1 MIRLEYD
8 KGTIVIRGMQVPN
21 SRWDDRVNAY
31 RALAMYYR
39 DIVDYLKASKIR
51 FEDRVLD
58 LVPCPALRLNLE
70 LKDYQ
75 EDAVRAWVE
84 AGKRGVMVM
93 PTGSGKTFVA
103 MKAMSIISEATL
115 VVVPTLDLM
124 DQWATRLSEMFNV
137 SVGVYGGGEHVL
149 GPVTVATYDTAYLRI
164 EELGNKFSLIVFD
177 EVHHLPSPGYSQIA
191 EMSAAPYRMGLT
203 ATYERADGL
212 HVELA
217 RLIGGVRYEVPIREL
232 AGRHLAEY
240 EIRRILV
247 DLSPEEREE
256 YEKAYSV
263 YVNYL
268 REHNLSMSSP
278 EDFRKLV
285 LRSGRDPRA
294 REALLARHKAR
305 TISINSSAKLDAL
318 TKILERH
325 VNDRII
331 IFTEHN
337 SLVYAVSTAFLIP
350 AITHKTPKKERSEIL
365 SKFRNGEYR
374 AVVTSKVLDEG
385 VDVPEANVGVI
396 LGGSGSKREFIQRL
410 GRLLRK
416 KEGKRAVLYEIVS
429 KSSEIAISKRRRK
442 GLEQAT

>member
-8 KGTIVIRGMQVPN
+8 RGTILIYGMQTPH
-21 SRWDDRVNAY
+21 SRWDERVGAY
-31 RALAMYYR
+31 RSLAMYYR
-39 DIVDYLKASKIR
+39 DIVEFLEASNLE
-51 FEDRVLD
+51 FVDNVLD
-58 LVPCPALRLNLE
+58 LVPCPLLNFKAE

-75 EDAVRAWVE
+75 EEAVNAWVK
-84 AGKRGVMVM
+84 AGRRGIIVM

-103 MKAMSIISEATL
+103 MKAISMVSEATL

-124 DQWATRLSEMFNV
+124 DQWATAALDLLDVE
-137 SVGVYGGGEHVL
+137 VGLYGGGEHTL
-149 GPVTVATYDTAYLRI
+149 GPVTVATYDTAYLRA

-177 EVHHLPSPGYSQIA
+177 EVHHLPSPGYSHIA

-203 ATYERADGL
+203 ATPERSDGL
-212 HVELA
+212 HVELN
-217 RLIGGVRYEVPIREL
+217 RLIGGVRYEVPIKDL

-240 EIRRILV
+240 EIKRVLV
-247 DLSPEEREE
+247 DLTPEEKKE
-256 YEKAYSV
+256 YEEAYNT

-268 REHNLSMSSP
+268 KENNLSMTSP

-285 LRSGRDPRA
+285 LRSGRDPKA
-294 REALLARHKAR
+294 RTALLARHRAR
-305 TISINSSAKLDAL
+305 TISINSSSKLEAL
-318 TKILERH
+318 AKILENH
-325 VNDRII
+325 ANDRII

-337 SLVYAVSTAFLIP
+337 SLVYRVSSAFLIP
-350 AITHKTPKKERSEIL
+350 AITHKTPKKERREIL
-365 SKFRNGEYR
+365 KNFKEGVYR

-416 KEGKRAVLYEIVS
+416 REGKRAILYEVVS
-429 KSSEIAISKRRRK
+429 KSSEIAISRRRRE
-442 GLEQAT
+442 GVEQ